1 MGLRWMEQFELR
13 DRGDHQSKSE
23 SAFKCHHWHPTR
35 HCLLSPCQHLLPSCH
50 VSQRND
56 DQ

>member
-13 DRGDHQSKSE
+13 DRGDYQSKSE